1 MFMCDN
7 SEAEQQLKDY
17 FSFLATFC
25 LLSVFQLHFDNLNEI
40 NILGLRAL
48 HMSCKSKYIIRSN
61 FELIL

>member
-48 HMSCKSKYIIRSN
+48 CHVKVSI
-61 FELIL
+61 